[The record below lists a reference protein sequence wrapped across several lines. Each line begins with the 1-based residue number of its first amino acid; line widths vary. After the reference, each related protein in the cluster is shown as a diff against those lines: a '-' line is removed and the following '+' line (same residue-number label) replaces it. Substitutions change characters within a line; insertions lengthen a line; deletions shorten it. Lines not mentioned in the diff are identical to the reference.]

1 MALSN
6 FEQLF
11 SDAMSWAAVY
21 GSVMPTQAWD
31 AARDAKAKEY
41 AAKVAACEVT
51 EDRSRGNDS
60 MFGLL
65 PGEQG

>member
-31 AARDAKAKEY
+31 AKRERKAREY
-41 AAKVAACEVT
+41 AAKASALEVT
-51 EDRSRGNDS
+51 DDRTHGNDS

-65 PGEQG
+65 GEMG

>member
-1 MALSN
+1 MALSS

-11 SDAMSWAAVY
+11 SDAMSYGAVF

-31 AARDAKAKEY
+31 AERERKAREY
-41 AAKVAACEVT
+41 AAKVSALEVT
-51 EDRSRGNDS
+51 DDRTRGNDS

-65 PGEQG
+65 GEMG